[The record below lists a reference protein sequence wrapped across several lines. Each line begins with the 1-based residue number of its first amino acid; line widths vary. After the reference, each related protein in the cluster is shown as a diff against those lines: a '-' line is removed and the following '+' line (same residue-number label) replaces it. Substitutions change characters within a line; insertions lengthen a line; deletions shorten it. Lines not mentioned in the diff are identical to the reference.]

1 MSDWTFLNKHRVR
14 DGIVASTDADGF
26 NGAFCFV
33 LNGLQTKCIVS
44 DGMGWEHVSV
54 SIHNSRNTPSWQMMC
69 KVKALF
75 WDDEATVIQLHP
87 PQSQWVNNHAGCL
100 HLWRCIDG
108 REFPLPP
115 AIMVGKQ
122 EWGDVTA

>member
-1 MSDWTFLNKHRVR
+1 MADWKFLNQHRMR
-14 DGIVASTDADGF
+14 TGPFASENDAGF
-26 NGAFCFV
+26 NGAFCFM
-33 LNGLQTKCIVS
+33 LNGLPVKTIVS
-44 DGMGWEHVSV
+44 DQLGWEHVSV
-54 SIHNSRNTPSWQMMC
+54 SIHNSRNCPSWQMMC

-87 PQSQWVNNHAGCL
+87 PQSQWVNNHPGCL

-115 AIMVGKQ
+115 SMMVGLR
-122 EWGDVTA
+122 ELGEVV